1 MGRRQFWHFY
11 FLGAPN
17 IFRDLKI
24 IPDFFRIIL
33 NFHIWQVGSTSH
45 PLLGNFFK
53 CSSVSTLG
61 QFGQYWH
68 LYFDPSLM
76 SYEYSLPVPCPKLII
91 IEITGL
97 KVPSSFLPRLVG
109 FRVRM
114 RVHRDV
120 DEQPSISHL
129 VPPQDVWG
137 RGRGKFYCMRSISIT
152 MLNCLAS

>member
-24 IPDFFRIIL
+24 SLIFSELSWIFTFDRLGPQIL
-33 NFHIWQVGSTSH
+33 YGEIS
-45 PLLGNFFK
+45 FK

-76 SYEYSLPVPCPKLII
+76 SYECSLPVPCPRLII

-109 FRVRM
+109 FRVRL